1 MESLRK
7 NLLPFAIQKSSNSRM
22 TAASPR
28 YIRPQLRRFSRAS
41 FYDQSRKIHSI
52 CSIKCLFVSPIKLIE
67 NFFLSF
73 LSINNGK
80 RVRWL
85 QSRRGFR
92 VPAQRKKMG
101 FNRGS
106 IKYTVNFMTFCKM
119 ALSLP
124 SNLGLQVGTSIFEY
138 PKPLMLNKAGMNP
151 ICKFRKNLD
160 QGLYM
165 FNYDVSNPI

>member
-1 MESLRK
+1 
-7 NLLPFAIQKSSNSRM
+7 M
-22 TAASPR
+22 TK
-28 YIRPQLRRFSRAS
+28 
-41 FYDQSRKIHSI
+41 KIGKFILYAVS
-52 CSIKCLFVSPIKLIE
+52 KVCLFVSPIKLIE
-67 NFFLSF
+67 NFFFSF

-80 RVRWL
+80 RVSWL
-85 QSRRGFR
+85 QSRKGFR

-124 SNLGLQVGTSIFEY
+124 SNLGLQMALFEY

-165 FNYDVSNPI
+165 FNYDVWNPI